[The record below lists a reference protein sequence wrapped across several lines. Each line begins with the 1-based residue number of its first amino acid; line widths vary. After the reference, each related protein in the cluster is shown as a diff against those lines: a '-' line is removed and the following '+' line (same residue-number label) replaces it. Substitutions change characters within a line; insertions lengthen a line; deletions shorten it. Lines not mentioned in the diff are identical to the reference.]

1 MRGSALKTVHQF
13 RNRDLRRVVD
23 QQVNVIVVTIALD
36 QHSLEILAYLREY
49 LTQPVKRIVIK
60 NATSILG
67 NEDQMHVH

>member
-67 NEDQMHVH
+67 NKDQMHVH

>member
-36 QHSLEILAYLREY
+36 QHGLEILAYLREY

-67 NEDQMHVH
+67 NKDQMHVH

>member
-67 NEDQMHVH
+67 NKDQMHVY